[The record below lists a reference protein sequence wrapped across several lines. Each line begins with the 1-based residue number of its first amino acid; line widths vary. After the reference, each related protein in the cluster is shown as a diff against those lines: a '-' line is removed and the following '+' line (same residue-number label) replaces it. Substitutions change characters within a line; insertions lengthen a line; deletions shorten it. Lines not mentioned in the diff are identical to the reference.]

1 MKLFFLLMLG
11 AWCLCISAVNVKD
24 FGAKGDGVSDDTA
37 AIRKAVAA
45 AGLSETFYLA
55 GYAKNLWNGHGGHGG
70 YGEVFFPA
78 GEYKVSDTVFVNRR
92 KIAFRGEKGSTVK
105 QINPERDIFY
115 FHGTFRLDF

>member
-1 MKLFFLLMLG
+1 MAHMKLFFLLMLG

-55 GYAKNLWNGHGGHGG
+55 GYAKIYGTVTVDMGGMGK
-70 YGEVFFPA
+70 FFSLP
-78 GEYKVSDTVFVNRR
+78 ENIKFPIPFSS
-92 KIAFRGEKGSTVK
+92 IEEK
-105 QINPERDIFY
+105 
-115 FHGTFRLDF
+115 